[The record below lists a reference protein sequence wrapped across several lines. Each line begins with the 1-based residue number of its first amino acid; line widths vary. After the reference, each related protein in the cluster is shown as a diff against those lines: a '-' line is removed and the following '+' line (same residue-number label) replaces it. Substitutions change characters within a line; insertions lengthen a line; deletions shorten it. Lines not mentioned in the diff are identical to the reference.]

1 MANYRDDTQE
11 TAVASNAT
19 WGGLIALV
27 GEAAKATSAL
37 IFGLLV
43 LHSES
48 IAASDAVTD
57 RANVMATDQAVAS
70 DQVLDVKRAAHVF
83 KESAQVVDW
92 HRGALRVLH
101 AENATA
107 QSLVIDR
114 VRAVIIEHA
123 TVADQALPQRRV
135 ADLLTEQA
143 KALDFSARFAVE
155 LVQESADAG
164 DLASGRARQRS
175 LAVSAATLSD
185 EVPGAHQ
192 AVAPVI
198 TESARLVAVVLDQ
211 LLARDLLADGAMIE
225 DQSVSDVIVGQ
236 AWTAGADSWAMS
248 RYTPHPFDSLAV
260 IDGKLYGVAS
270 DGVYVMDA
278 RDQALEVRIK
288 TGKLDVGQGMLV
300 HPHQAF
306 IEYALDGTAS
316 LAVTTT
322 QSGAA
327 QTYAYPLAV
336 EPAAELTNG
345 RFVLGKGLR
354 GRHFA
359 FELQMQARSGVI
371 NDLRVDSAPTN
382 RRV

>member
-48 IAASDAVTD
+48 IAASDAVID

-83 KESAQVVDW
+83 KESARVVDW
-92 HRGALRVLH
+92 HRGVLRVLH

-114 VRAVIIEHA
+114 ARAVIIEHA

-155 LVQESADAG
+155 FVQESAQAA

-175 LAVSAATLSD
+175 LAVSTATLSD
-185 EVPGAHQ
+185 EVPSAHQ
-192 AVAPVI
+192 AIAPVI
-198 TESARLVAVVLDQ
+198 TESARIAAAALDNLQ
-211 LLARDLLADGAMIE
+211 ARDLLSDGAVIE
-225 DQSVSDVIVGQ
+225 DQPISDVIVGQ
-236 AWTAGADSWAMS
+236 AWTAGADTWAMS
-248 RYTPHPFDSLAV
+248 RYAPHAFDGLAV
-260 IDGKLYGVAS
+260 IDGKLYGIAQ
-270 DGVYVMDA
+270 DGVYAMDA
-278 RDQALEVRIK
+278 HSEALEVRIK
-288 TGKLDVGQGMLV
+288 TGKLDVGRGVLV

-306 IEYALDGTAS
+306 IEYALDGTAG

-327 QTYAYPLAV
+327 QTYTYPLAV
-336 EPAAELTNG
+336 EPAGELTNG

-371 NDLRVDSAPTN
+371 NDLRVDAAPTN

>member
-11 TAVASNAT
+11 TAVASNSA

-27 GEAAKATSAL
+27 GEAAKAASAL
-37 IFGLLV
+37 MFGLLV

-48 IAASDAVTD
+48 IAASDAASG
-57 RANVMATDQAVAS
+57 RANILAADQASAS
-70 DQVLDVKRAAHVF
+70 DQVLDAKRSTQAV
-83 KESAQVVDW
+83 KESVRAVDW

-101 AENATA
+101 AESATA
-107 QSLVIDR
+107 QILVIDR
-114 VRAVIIEHA
+114 ARAVIIERA

-155 LVQESADAG
+155 LVQESAEVG
-164 DLASGRARQRS
+164 DLASGKARQRS
-175 LAVSAATLSD
+175 LAVSTATLSD
-185 EVPGAHQ
+185 EAPSARQ
-192 AVAPVI
+192 AVAPAIV
-198 TESARLVAVVLDQ
+198 ESARLAATALDR

-225 DQSVSDVIVGQ
+225 DQPVSDVIVGQ
-236 AWTAGADSWAMS
+236 AWTAGADNWAMS
-248 RYTPHPFDSLAV
+248 RYAPHAFDGLAV
-260 IDGKLYGVAS
+260 IDGKLYGIAQ
-270 DGVYVMDA
+270 DGVYDMDA
-278 RDQALEVRIK
+278 HEDVLDVRIK
-288 TGKLDVGQGMLV
+288 TGKLDVGKGGLV

-322 QSGAA
+322 QSGTA
-327 QTYAYPLAV
+327 QTYTYPLAV

-371 NDLRVDSAPTN
+371 NDLRVDAAPTK

>member
-1 MANYRDDTQE
+1 MASYRDDTQE

-27 GEAAKATSAL
+27 GEAAKAASAL
-37 IFGLLV
+37 MFGLLV

-48 IAASDAVTD
+48 LAASDAVID
-57 RANVMATDQAVAS
+57 RANVMATDQAAAS

-83 KESAQVVDW
+83 KESARVVDW
-92 HRGALRVLH
+92 HRGVLRALH
-101 AENATA
+101 SESATA
-107 QSLVIDR
+107 QSFVLDR
-114 VRAVIIEHA
+114 ARAVIIERA

-155 LVQESADAG
+155 LVQESAEAG
-164 DLASGRARQRS
+164 DLASGRARHRS
-175 LAVSAATLSD
+175 LAVSTATLSD
-185 EVPGAHQ
+185 EVPSAHQ

-198 TESARLVAVVLDQ
+198 AESARMTAAVLDNLQ
-211 LLARDLLADGAMIE
+211 ARDLLSDGAVIE
-225 DQSVSDVIVGQ
+225 GQPISDVIVGQ
-236 AWTAGADSWAMS
+236 AWTAGADTWAMS
-248 RYTPHPFDSLAV
+248 RYAPHAFDGLAV
-260 IDGKLYGVAS
+260 IDGKLYGIAQ
-270 DGVYVMDA
+270 DGVYAMDA
-278 RDQALEVRIK
+278 HDDVLDVRIK
-288 TGKLDVGQGMLV
+288 TGKLDVGKGALV

-322 QSGAA
+322 QSGTA

-359 FELQMQARSGVI
+359 FELQIQARSGVI
-371 NDLRVDSAPTN
+371 NDLRVDAAPTK